1 MFTFTAT
8 AATSKHLDALI
19 LEAAKERGLLDTD
32 KQFEFD
38 FKTKVTSGS
47 VESVQVAAQ
56 TTEKRGRGRPRKE
69 TFTTTA
75 AEPSVTESPATEASA
90 PTKTVTEKNPNE
102 LRLEAVT
109 VLKKVME
116 TPNLGGP
123 AVREMLKMFGATNV
137 SSVDESV
144 LPALINVAREKLA

>member
-1 MFTFTAT
+1 MFSFTAT
-8 AATSKHLDALI
+8 ATTSKHLDALI

-32 KQFEFD
+32 KQLEFD
-38 FKTKVTSGS
+38 FKTKVTQGS
-47 VESVQVAAQ
+47 VESVQVAALAPKTTE

-75 AEPSVTESPATEASA
+75 TETTESTVSTE
-90 PTKTVTEKNPNE
+90 KVTEKTPNE

-109 VLKKVME
+109 TLKKVME

-123 AVREMLKMFGATNV
+123 AVREMLKMFGAANV
-137 SSVDESV
+137 SSVDDSV
-144 LPALINVAREKLA
+144 LQALIDMARERLG